1 MELAILIMVILV
13 ILCLIYLLIKFED
26 LKQTVEVLRLVTK
39 ANAMENL
46 ELINDVNELKTRISS
61 LEGDK
66 WK

>member
-39 ANAMENL
+39 ANTMENL
-46 ELINDVNELKTRISS
+46 ELINDVNELKTRISL

>member
-26 LKQTVEVLRLVTK
+26 LKQTVEALRLVTK

>member
-1 MELAILIMVILV
+1 MELAMLIMVILV
-13 ILCLIYLLIKFED
+13 ILCLIYLLIKFEY

-66 WK
+66 WN

>member
-1 MELAILIMVILV
+1 MELAMLIMVILV